1 MQIVLSVEDHAAA
14 ALETGSVGAA
24 ERVILDDV
32 AGVRCVDELAVA
44 DIDADMAD
52 RVSAAAEEYQIARQK
67 LVTGDAGRGV
77 ELRLRHALDRADRV
91 LVDVGCKAGAVKTCF
106 RRFTAASVS
115 YTEIWL
121 CL

>member
-1 MQIVLSVEDHAAA
+1 MFHQSKI
-14 ALETGSVGAA
+14 TRPPPWKRGSVGAA

-52 RVSAAAEEYQIARQK
+52 RVSTAAEEYQIARQK

-91 LVDVGCKAGAVKTCF
+91 LVDVGRKAGAVKTG
-106 RRFTAASVS
+106 RGAAAVD
-115 YTEIWL
+115 YGTPRNFAA
-121 CL
+121 